1 MERGFGDG
9 APGFEYLGFAEVG
22 FAIGAVVLGVGEHQF
37 VGQAVE
43 GFAGD
48 AEMVGFYSV
57 VFDAE
62 DQGSAGPSAVVG
74 AFRGNERVADG
85 AAVIC
90 PAGVGSIEIVIQ
102 AAIDVAIVV
111 ILIFRIQMGFF
122 FRGRRTGLI
131 CARLLH
137 RILILI
143 QDVRHP
149 TILIIE
155 SEPKSVHA
163 IGKVLNSRHS

>member
-1 MERGFGDG
+1 MVERGFFDG
-9 APGFEYLGFAEVG
+9 APGLAYLGFAEVG
-22 FAIGAVVLGVGEHQF
+22 VAVGAVVLGVGEHQF
-37 VGQAVE
+37 VGQFME
-43 GFAGD
+43 GAAGE
-48 AEMVGFYSV
+48 AEVVGFEAV

-62 DQGSAGPSAVVG
+62 DQGAAGPGAVVG
-74 AFRGNERVADG
+74 AFRGDEGVADG

-122 FRGRRTGLI
+122 FRGRRAGLI

-155 SEPKSVHA
+155 STRNRSPP
-163 IGKVLNSRHS
+163 R